1 MTLRSPLAALS
12 ALLCLAFFPTLSFAS
27 GSSVHRTV
35 LERLT
40 CDQARTIVDRMGD
53 VVFRHDQDRMDRV
66 VRDRRYC
73 DHDETIFRF
82 DFDVL
87 DTAGCFVGYTCSVK
101 TSGM

>member
-1 MTLRSPLAALS
+1 MTLRFPPAALF
-12 ALLCLAFFPTLSFAS
+12 ALLCLVCSPSPSFAS

-53 VVFRHDQDRMDRV
+53 VVFRHDKDRMHRV
-66 VRDRRYC
+66 VRDRGYC

-87 DTAGCFVGYTCSVK
+87 DTSGCFVGYTCSVK
-101 TSGM
+101 TSGL